1 MKLESTLREH
11 AGFLFT
17 APILNVVMLL
27 LVFFLL
33 STNFVL
39 RSGVSVSV
47 PKSKSSLPAMERSHV
62 VTVMAGSS
70 PRLFFNE
77 DEVTFS
83 KLREKLLAEANGVK
97 HVIIRADELAA
108 FGVVMRISELAKE
121 QDYEVAFATA
131 ED

>member
-1 MKLESTLREH
+1 MKLESTLKEH

-17 APILNVVMLL
+17 APLLDVVLLL
-27 LVFFLL
+27 LVFFLM

-47 PKSKSSLPAMERSHV
+47 PQSKSSLPAVAHSHV

-70 PRLFFNE
+70 PRLFLNE
-77 DEVTFS
+77 DEVSFGEV
-83 KLREKLLAEANGVK
+83 REKLTAKERAVK

-121 QDYEVAFATA
+121 QAYEVAFATA
-131 ED
+131 GE

>member
-1 MKLESTLREH
+1 MKLESTLKDH
-11 AGFLFT
+11 AGFLYT
-17 APILNVVMLL
+17 APLLDVVLLL

-39 RSGVSVSV
+39 RSGVTVNV
-47 PKSKSSLPAMERSHV
+47 PKSRSSLPAIDRSHV

-77 DEVTFS
+77 DEVSFTA
-83 KLREKLLAEANGVK
+83 LRDRLMTRDRSAK

-108 FGVVMRISELAKE
+108 FGVVMRISEIAKQ
-121 QDYEVAFATA
+121 QDYEVAFAMA